1 MSTKEFFT
9 VSSLDAVLGLL
20 GDIPQAGFET
30 VSLSASLGRILAR
43 EIVSDIDIPD
53 FNRST
58 MDGYAVRAVSTFGAS
73 GGMPALFA
81 VTGEIE
87 MGKPAGISVKSG
99 EAVRIPTGGML
110 PDGADSVVMLE
121 HAEPL
126 DDRTL
131 EVFKSVAP
139 LQHVIEIGEDL
150 RRGDTVFSA
159 GQPVRAQDMGLLA
172 ALGRSGVS
180 VFKKPVVAIIS
191 TGDEIVDIHE
201 TPDRGRLRD
210 INAYTLTGLIMKSG
224 GIPLYLGIAP
234 DRLDELVQMC
244 REAVSQADIILVS
257 GGSSVGARDLTKEA
271 INALPDSGI
280 LAHGISISPG
290 KPTIVARIGE
300 KAFLG
305 LPGHVASAMIV
316 FMRVVQPLVERIGG
330 LSERYRGKKEWVRAV
345 LSRNLASVQGRSDFV
360 RVRLIREEGRLLA
373 QPVLG
378 KSGLIRTMVHADGLI
393 EIDINSEGLNKGSVV
408 DVELV

>member
-30 VSLSASLGRILAR
+30 VSLSESLGRILAR

-150 RRGDTVFSA
+150 RRGDTLST

-172 ALGRSGVS
+172 ALGMSGVP

-271 INALPDSGI
+271 IKALPDSGI

-316 FMRVVQPLVERIGG
+316 FMKVVQPLVERIGG
-330 LSERYRGKKEWVRAV
+330 LSERYRGKKEWARAV

-408 DVELV
+408 DVELI